1 MPENKV
7 SGLSVAGGDR
17 WVVAD
22 LKETRDKTQFEYK
35 LLCLPFLSLELRSE
49 QRGRAAAWTQV
60 SSRGHS

>member
-1 MPENKV
+1 M
-7 SGLSVAGGDR
+7 AGGDR